1 MLYDTPWLPK
11 EWSLDDVYMDP
22 GDPTR
27 LYRKHIFT
35 RSSGKAKST
44 DHHPDR
50 VDVVDNESLFCLAVA
65 LLELTFGAPL
75 SNFYDGA
82 ASQQI
87 GEKLAKLITAKR
99 LTRLI
104 RQHEQERFAS
114 VIIKCMNPPSSSPT
128 EYDFSFENESFRR
141 QFIKDVLMPLYQ
153 DVILLQD
160 SGAARILWQ
169 GGDDGDGNRW
179 IRL

>member
-11 EWSLDDVYMDP
+11 EWSLDDVYMEP

-27 LYRKHIFT
+27 LYRKHVFT
-35 RSSGKAKST
+35 RSSSKAKST
-44 DHHPDR
+44 DHHPNR
-50 VDVVDNESLFCLAVA
+50 VSVVDNENLFCLAVA

-75 SNFYDGA
+75 SNFHDGA

-87 GEKLAKLITAKR
+87 GEKLARLITAKR

-141 QFIKDVLMPLYQ
+141 QFIKDVLMPLYE
-153 DVILLQD
+153 DVISLQD
-160 SGAARILWQ
+160 SGADWPSRQ
-169 GGDDGDGNRW
+169 GSDNVNGNRR